1 MNIFW
6 FLLTLII
13 DIIPFVIL
21 SIFLLKEYLPC
32 SFPAGLA
39 KIVIP
44 LVAYDVLICV
54 TYINVLYNAKV
65 MVLLRVIGLV
75 LTWILMCLTYKNF
88 YLPFAYKCLFT
99 LPYMLGILQISAFCL
114 NFVDTD
120 NLPDFMAITCFRI
133 FFYIIFGYP

>member
-54 TYINVLYNAKV
+54 TYIQV
-65 MVLLRVIGLV
+65 
-75 LTWILMCLTYKNF
+75 W
-88 YLPFAYKCLFT
+88 
-99 LPYMLGILQISAFCL
+99 
-114 NFVDTD
+114 
-120 NLPDFMAITCFRI
+120 ITCIISQFVLNIAMMLTLRTDYAENGVEPKA
-133 FFYIIFGYP
+133 FFYRLS

>member
-1 MNIFW
+1 MNTFW

-21 SIFLLKEYLPC
+21 STFLLKEYLPC

-54 TYINVLYNAKV
+54 TYIQVWITCIISQFVLNIA
-65 MVLLRVIGLV
+65 MMLTLRTDYAENGVEP
-75 LTWILMCLTYKNF
+75 KAF
-88 YLPFAYKCLFT
+88 F
-99 LPYMLGILQISAFCL
+99 LQIIMTTASM
-114 NFVDTD
+114 T
-120 NLPDFMAITCFRI
+120 ITVIMYYGFKMSREVEI
-133 FFYIIFGYP
+133 SKEKQMRDELLLELKFQTVW